1 MKILLYKYFYLILL
15 ITTFFCFSSL
25 YAQCPATGSYNI
37 SSSQNW
43 SSIAGIGT
51 CNSSLVTTNS
61 TFVGNVSINYSG
73 ANNILNFNVNNL
85 TINGNL
91 VITSTSNG
99 NVFNIAAN
107 TTLTIIGNL
116 GDAAN
121 NNIQYFLQPGAVL
134 IVTGTIYGKNG
145 NTVGGTGGTLSAG
158 NLDFQGDFNCAS
170 GGCPVINTSTC
181 IESGTVC
188 TSNNNT
194 QICTTNYGG
203 VVNSDQV
210 SCSGFN
216 PAPITASGF
225 SGRILRWETSNNG
238 TTWTGINS
246 VSATYDPPAIT
257 STTYYRVV
265 ILNTISGS
273 CISYSTVARAVVGSN
288 SVGTPSV
295 SPTVCVSTPLPQI
308 THTTTG
314 ATGIANNGISGANG
328 LPAGVSAAW
337 AANSITISGTPTVSG
352 TFNYSIPLTGG
363 CGTALNATGTIVVTS
378 NKTVSVASSNPIVC
392 IGSLMSN
399 INHTTVGATG
409 ITGNGLSGANGLPA
423 GVNAVWSG
431 NIITI
436 SGTPT
441 ESGLFNY
448 SIPLLGGC
456 GTVNAIG
463 TITVNANLA
472 PGVSIIASPSGIIC
486 PGTSVTFTATPTNGG
501 IPTYQWQN
509 GGVDILGATNPTYT
523 STTLLNNDVIT
534 VRMISNAA
542 CASTLPVL
550 SNAVT
555 ITSKINRWNGTAW
568 STGLPPI
575 ISEQII
581 FEGNFNQNVDL
592 VGCSCLVTGTAAVTI
607 RENRTL
613 FITNGV
619 SVSGSAAL
627 IFENN
632 ASLVQDNNSALNVGN
647 IQYKRQTNIIS
658 KFDYTYWSSP
668 VFNQRLLNVSPNTLF
683 DKFFSFN
690 ASTDTWQQENTAN
703 LMEVG
708 RGYIIRGPQFF
719 PAPNPPSGIH
729 EATFTGRPNNGV
741 IGIPIPFI
749 SSETSNLI
757 GNPYPSAI
765 DADLF
770 LAANNLILDGTLYFW
785 THNSPPSNA
794 IPGDAI
800 YNYTSN
806 DYASYNGVGGTATLP
821 AYLGGVIPSGKIAA
835 GQAFFA
841 TGIAAGTAVFNNGMR
856 VSGGALGLN
865 NSQFFKT
872 NNTKSKVTNSVDKHR
887 IWLNL
892 TNTQG
897 AFKQMLVGYVTNAT
911 NGFDKAYD
919 GQSFDG
925 NEFVD
930 FYSINDDKNLTI
942 QGKALPFDKNDE
954 VALGYSSTIEGAFS
968 ISIDKV
974 DGILASEDV
983 FIEDKTT
990 NTIKNLK
997 EGAYNFSTTAGSFN
1011 DRFVLRYKDKTLG
1024 TDDFDKTE
1032 NQVLISK
1039 DKNELKIKS
1048 ELESIKRITVF
1059 DLLGRKVF
1067 DKEAINS
1074 NEFSISNSTLNKQ
1087 IVIVKV
1093 ILTNGNVIS
1102 KKVTY

>member
-1 MKILLYKYFYLILL
+1 MKILLHKYLYLVFVTI
-15 ITTFFCFSSL
+15 TFFCFSSL
-25 YAQCPATGSYNI
+25 YAQCPATGSYNVN
-37 SSSQNW
+37 SSQNW
-43 SSIAGIGT
+43 NDITAMGI
-51 CNSSLVTTNS
+51 CSPLLVTPNS
-61 TFVGNVSINYSG
+61 TFNGNVSINYSG
-73 ANNILNFNVNNL
+73 SNNNLNFNVNNL

-91 VITSTSNG
+91 VITSTANG
-99 NVFNIAAN
+99 NVFTIEAN

-116 GDAAN
+116 GDATN

-134 IVTGTIYGKNG
+134 IVTGTIFGKNG

-158 NLDFQGDFNCAS
+158 NLDFQGDFNCAA

-181 IESGTVC
+181 TESGTVC
-188 TSNNNT
+188 TVNNNT

-203 VVNSDQV
+203 VVSSDQT
-210 SCSGFN
+210 SCIGFN

-225 SGRILRWETSNNG
+225 SGRILRWESSNNG

-257 STTYYRVV
+257 STTFYRVV

-273 CISYSTVARAVVGSN
+273 CISYSTVARAIVGSN
-288 SVGTPSV
+288 SVGAPSV
-295 SPTVCVSTPLPQI
+295 LPTVCVGTLLPNI
-308 THTTTG
+308 THATTG

-328 LPAGVSAAW
+328 LPAGVNAVW
-337 AANSITISGTPTVSG
+337 AANSITISGTPTASG

-392 IGSLMSN
+392 IGLLMSS

-409 ITGNGLSGANGLPA
+409 IAGNGLSGANGLPV
-423 GVNAVWSG
+423 GVNAIWLG
-431 NIITI
+431 NVITI

-441 ESGLFNY
+441 ESGVFNY

-456 GTVNAIG
+456 GIVNATG
-463 TITVNANLA
+463 TITVNLNLS
-472 PGVSIIASPSGIIC
+472 PSVSITASLSGIIC
-486 PGTSVTFTATPTNGG
+486 PGTSVTFTATTLNGG
-501 IPTYQWQN
+501 TPTYQWQN
-509 GGVDILGATNPTYT
+509 NGVDIVGATNPTYT
-523 STTLLNNDVIT
+523 SSTLLNNNVIT
-534 VRMISNAA
+534 VRMIPSST
-542 CASTLPVL
+542 CGSTLPII

-555 ITSKINRWNGTAW
+555 IISKVNRWNGTAW
-568 STGLPPI
+568 STGSPPD

-592 VGCSCLVTGTAAVTI
+592 ECCSCIITGTSSVTISSNRTFLVTNEISIPVGA
-607 RENRTL
+607 
-613 FITNGV
+613 
-619 SVSGSAAL
+619 SL

-632 ASLVQDNNSALNVGN
+632 ASLVQTNDAAAANSGN
-647 IQYKRQTNIIS
+647 ITYKRRTNIIN

-668 VFNQRLLNVSPNTLF
+668 VFNQRLLDVSPNTLF

-690 ASTDTWQQENTAN
+690 ASTDTWQPESTSNSM
-703 LMEVG
+703 LVG
-708 RGYIIRGPQFF
+708 KGYIIRGPQFF

-729 EATFTGRPNNGV
+729 EAIFVGRPNNGI
-741 IGIPIPFI
+741 IGISIPFI
-749 SSETSNLI
+749 SSDTSNLI

-794 IPGDAI
+794 IPGDAT
-800 YNYTSN
+800 YNYTSD
-806 DYASYNGVGGTATLP
+806 DYASYNGVGGVATLP
-821 AYLGGVIPSGKIAA
+821 AFLGGVTPSGKIAA

-856 VSGGALGLN
+856 VSGGASGEN

-872 NNTKSKVTNSVDKHR
+872 NNTKSKGTNSVEKHR

-919 GQSFDG
+919 GQ
-925 NEFVD
+925 
-930 FYSINDDKNLTI
+930 
-942 QGKALPFDKNDE
+942 
-954 VALGYSSTIEGAFS
+954 
-968 ISIDKV
+968 
-974 DGILASEDV
+974 
-983 FIEDKTT
+983 
-990 NTIKNLK
+990 
-997 EGAYNFSTTAGSFN
+997 
-1011 DRFVLRYKDKTLG
+1011 
-1024 TDDFDKTE
+1024 
-1032 NQVLISK
+1032 
-1039 DKNELKIKS
+1039 
-1048 ELESIKRITVF
+1048 
-1059 DLLGRKVF
+1059 
-1067 DKEAINS
+1067 
-1074 NEFSISNSTLNKQ
+1074 
-1087 IVIVKV
+1087 
-1093 ILTNGNVIS
+1093 
-1102 KKVTY
+1102 